1 MWTTVDDPP
10 TEVEGQWGQLTIF
23 FWETIGANISK
34 FFSPPFSSPPLPLL
48 CQGPTKRVPP
58 VVPISSASVTPP
70 RSYILVGGLLFLPAS
85 QAKVVAHQV
94 RYAGEGEGME
104 QGPWDSPRTFDLE
117 GGV

>member
-1 MWTTVDDPP
+1 
-10 TEVEGQWGQLTIF
+10 VEGQRGHLTF
-23 FWETIGANISK
+23 FFLKTIGANISK
-34 FFSPPFSSPPLPLL
+34 FFSLPFLSPFLPLL

-85 QAKVVAHQV
+85 QAKVVAHQA
-94 RYAGEGEGME
+94 RYAGKGGGME
-104 QGPWDSPRTFDLE
+104 QGRWDKPGPLDAE